1 APGGDVMRGNAW
13 RISWL
18 ACLIAVFPS
27 IAAPATP
34 ARVYAAASLTQALTE
49 IATLWQRA
57 GHPAPVL
64 VFAGSATL
72 ARQLEAGAAAD
83 VFISADSAWLD
94 ALAKSGRVDAA
105 SRTDLLGNALV
116 LIAPQTAPFR
126 IDLRPGA
133 PLGQAFEGRLCTGEP
148 GVVPVGTYA
157 RAALQWLGAWDSLTT
172 RLVGT
177 EDVRAALALVER
189 GHCGAGI
196 VYATDARGSTRV
208 VAVGTFPA
216 TSHRPIVYPA
226 ALLRGATPQ
235 GRAFFEFVRDSQAAA
250 VVFERVGFTRLGKA
264 PR

>member
-1 APGGDVMRGNAW
+1 MRNA
-13 RISWL
+13 RRTGSWL
-18 ACLIAVFPS
+18 CCLLAFVPS

-49 IATLWQRA
+49 IARLWERE

-72 ARQLEAGAAAD
+72 ARQLEAGASAD
-83 VFISADSAWLD
+83 VFVSADAAWMDELT
-94 ALAKSGRVDAA
+94 KTGRVEAA
-105 SRTDLLGNALV
+105 TRTDLLGNALV
-116 LIAPQTAPFR
+116 LVAPQAAPFR
-126 IDLRPGA
+126 IDLRPGV
-133 PLGQAFEGRLCTGEP
+133 PLAQAFEGRLCTGEP

-157 RAALQWLGAWDSLTT
+157 QAALRWLDAWDALAP

-208 VAVGTFPA
+208 TTVASFPA
-216 TSHRPIVYPA
+216 VSHRPIVYPA
-226 ALLRGATPQ
+226 AVLRGATQ
-235 GRAFFEFVRDSQAAA
+235 EGRAFFAFVRDSRTAAA
-250 VVFERVGFTRLGKA
+250 VFERVGFTTLGKST
-264 PR
+264 R

>member
-1 APGGDVMRGNAW
+1 MRSAAW
-13 RISWL
+13 PASWL
-18 ACLIAVFPS
+18 ACLVAMVPS
-27 IAAPATP
+27 VSAAATS

-49 IATLWQRA
+49 IATLWQRT

-64 VFAGSATL
+64 VYGGSATL

-83 VFISADSAWLD
+83 VFVSADAAWMDELT
-94 ALAKSGRVDAA
+94 KSGRVDAA

-116 LIAPQTAPFR
+116 LVAPKSAPFR
-126 IDLRPGA
+126 ADLRRGA
-133 PLGQAFEGRLCTGEP
+133 PIAQAFKGRLCTGEP

-157 RAALQWLGAWDSLTT
+157 RDALQWLGAWDSLAT

-189 GHCGAGI
+189 GHCAAGI

-208 VAVGTFPA
+208 ITVATFPA

-226 ALLRGATPQ
+226 ALLRGSTPE
-235 GRAFFEFVRDSQAAA
+235 GRAFFAFVRDSRAAAA
-250 VVFERVGFTRLGKA
+250 VFERAGFAMPRQPA
-264 PR
+264 P